1 MERRA
6 TRSVNGEFNIRI
18 GIPAPVL
25 KGGVRTWQFR
35 TPNLAAVVGKF
46 HSPNGPRMAPHLNE
60 NGFEP
65 ALGFRVL
72 EVMVIDPE
80 HQTLPFLC
88 SGTGLLCWRFE
99 PGVQVS
105 WATTFQFAYNL
116 CGRF

>member
-60 NGFEP
+60 HGFEP
-65 ALGFRVL
+65 ALGLRVL
-72 EVMVIDPE
+72 EVMVSDPE
-80 HQTLPFLC
+80 HHMLPFLC
-88 SGTGLLCWRFE
+88 SGTGLLCWLI
-99 PGVQVS
+99 G
-105 WATTFQFAYNL
+105 
-116 CGRF
+116 

>member
-46 HSPNGPRMAPHLNE
+46 HSPNGPRMAPYLNE
-60 NGFEP
+60 HGFEP
-65 ALGFRVL
+65 ALCLCVPE
-72 EVMVIDPE
+72 EVISDPE
-80 HQTLPFLC
+80 HHMLPVSVSYTHLRAHETDSYLVC
-88 SGTGLLCWRFE
+88 RLLLE
-99 PGVQVS
+99 K
-105 WATTFQFAYNL
+105 
-116 CGRF
+116 

>member
-60 NGFEP
+60 HGFEP
-65 ALGFRVL
+65 VL
-72 EVMVIDPE
+72 CLCVPEEVISDPE
-80 HQTLPFLC
+80 HHMLPVLC
-88 SGTGLLCWRFE
+88 TTSGLFRSRFK
-99 PGVQVS
+99 PGVQVP
-105 WATTFQFAYNL
+105 WATTFQLAHNL